1 MAPSKTKSPSKKA
14 SKPTKTPGTAKGP
27 STTKAGGKKIGIFGL
42 DNAGKSTIVEVLE
55 DQKDL
60 KLLATLQPTVRVK
73 VHTLLSLSPDW
84 VMWDFG
90 GQAAYRK
97 EYLTM
102 PDRYFCDLALM
113 LFVID
118 VQDPSRHATSL
129 QYLADCM
136 KQANTNSPNYELLVL
151 LHKADPDAIS
161 TPIMQHNLQ
170 HLQGQ
175 VTKIFSE
182 NNRTGQIFTSTIFD
196 ANLQLTD
203 ANLGKLNQP
212 DTLASLTQEAK
223 KTHEQLKPASTA
235 PLTTPAVGASG
246 IVGKKI
252 LHVLSLER
260 KRILEEFRRIIKK

>member
-14 SKPTKTPGTAKGP
+14 SKPTAAP

-60 KLLATLQPTVRVK
+60 QSLATLQPTVRVK
-73 VHTLLSLSPDW
+73 IHELLNLSPDW

-97 EYLTM
+97 EYLAM
-102 PDRYFCDLALM
+102 PERYFFDLALII
-113 LFVID
+113 FVID
-118 VQDPSRHATSL
+118 VQDPSRYDASL

-136 KQANTNSPNYELLVL
+136 KHANTNSPNYELLVL

-161 TPIMQHNLQ
+161 TPVMQQNLQ

-175 VTKIFSE
+175 VTKIFSQ

-212 DTLASLTQEAK
+212 AALASLTQEAK
-223 KTHEQLKPASTA
+223 KAHTQLKPASTA
-235 PLTTPAVGASG
+235 PLTTPPVGASG
-246 IVGKKI
+246 IGEKKT
-252 LHVLSLER
+252 LQALSLER
-260 KRILEEFRRIIKK
+260 KRIIEEFRRIIKK